1 MMFKFI
7 LLKDLRKL
15 IEVSQS
21 VTGIYEIMSEDGERD
36 FDLSVHYAKISKIIV
51 TIMPIMYLNF
61 SLLYQAPFILNYLTS
76 GEFTPPVGISFPGI
90 QALGSI
96 GLIFLFLFNFVIS
109 VGDALIVA
117 ASDTLIIFTFV
128 NMLMVSSIIAREM
141 MDLKVENSE
150 RQLEFKLIQIIMMQ
164 KRYFRS
170 VFYSFFRVFNNFHF
184 ISNYR
189 DVKKIEN
196 GCNNTSICQ
205 IATASLFLMLSIF
218 LTRSVSISISVSHHF

>member
-170 VFYSFFRVFNNFHF
+170 VFYSFFRV
-184 ISNYR
+184 
-189 DVKKIEN
+189 
-196 GCNNTSICQ
+196 SI
-205 IATASLFLMLSIF
+205 
-218 LTRSVSISISVSHHF
+218 ISISFLIKEMLRKLKTDVITQAFAKLQPHHYF